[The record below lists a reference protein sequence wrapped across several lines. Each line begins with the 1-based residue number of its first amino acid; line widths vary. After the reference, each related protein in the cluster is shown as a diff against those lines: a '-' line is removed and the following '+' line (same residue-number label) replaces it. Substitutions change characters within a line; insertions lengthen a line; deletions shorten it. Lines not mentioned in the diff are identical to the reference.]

1 MKTKEA
7 FGIIGNIEYRS
18 PWVRVLY
25 WCMFILMIVLAAVCI
40 LPPVW
45 IMVSSLKDIKEF
57 YAIPP
62 TLIPRSFNAGKLW
75 ETWQEFNFLSYY
87 LNTAYL
93 AIGSVLFCLTF
104 NGLAG
109 YFFSKL
115 KPRGSALL
123 FALIVWTMMVPN
135 TVGMVPLF
143 KNLIDF
149 PLLHLNL
156 TNTYWP
162 MWFMAAVNPVVIL
175 IFKNFFDTIPL
186 ALLEAAK
193 IDGASTIGIFIRVI
207 LPLSGPVMATI
218 TILTMNSVWQDF
230 FWPFMVLKDKSTWS
244 VIVAIYNLKATL
256 PQDIQFIALTFAI
269 LPPIILFVFFQKYIM
284 NGQSFGGSIKG

>member
-1 MKTKEA
+1 
-7 FGIIGNIEYRS
+7 
-18 PWVRVLY
+18 
-25 WCMFILMIVLAAVCI
+25 
-40 LPPVW
+40 
-45 IMVSSLKDIKEF
+45 
-57 YAIPP
+57 
-62 TLIPRSFNAGKLW
+62 
-75 ETWQEFNFLSYY
+75 
-87 LNTAYL
+87 
-93 AIGSVLFCLTF
+93 
-104 NGLAG
+104 
-109 YFFSKL
+109 
-115 KPRGSALL
+115 
-123 FALIVWTMMVPN
+123 MMVPN

>member
-1 MKTKEA
+1 MKTKENL
-7 FGIIGNIEYRS
+7 GIIGNIELKS
-18 PWVRVLY
+18 PGIRLLY
-25 WCMFILMIVLAAVCI
+25 WSIFALLLVIAAICI

-57 YAIPP
+57 YSIPP
-62 TLIPRSFNAGKLW
+62 TLIPRTFNIGKLW
-75 ETWQEFNFLSYY
+75 DAWQEFNFLNYY
-87 LNTAYL
+87 LNTGYL
-93 AIGSVLFCLTF
+93 ALGSIIFCLVF

-115 KPRGSALL
+115 KPRGSTLL
-123 FALIVWTMMVPN
+123 FVLIVWTVMIPN

-143 KNLIDF
+143 SNIIDF

-156 TNTYWP
+156 TNTFWP

-175 IFKNFFDTIPL
+175 IFKNFFDVIPQS
-186 ALLEAAK
+186 LLEAAK
-193 IDGASTIGIFIRVI
+193 IDGATTIGIFIRVI
-207 LPLSGPVMATI
+207 IPLSAPVLGTI

-230 FWPFMVLKDKSTWS
+230 FWPYMVLKEQSTWS
-244 VIVAIYNLKATL
+244 VIVAIYNLKASL

-269 LPPIILFVFFQKYIM
+269 LPPIILFIFFQKYIM
-284 NGQSFGGSIKG
+284 TGQSIGGSIKG